1 MKYYSE
7 LTKKIYDDAEA
18 CAQAEK
24 EHIAAEDAARKKAET
39 ERAEKKALAKEIED
53 LLKQHDELGK
63 QISERIVTFNEKYGP
78 FHYTIRDSR
87 DHVSLFDLLDF
98 LI

>member
-7 LTKKIYDDAEA
+7 LTKKLYDDAEA

-39 ERAEKKALAKEIED
+39 EHAEKKALAKEIED

-63 QISERIVTFNEKYGP
+63 SINERIATFNEKYGP
-78 FHYTIRDSR
+78 FHYTTCGTK